1 MGRKPSRGHVF
12 VETDGQVY
20 LVRDRGTLRFPRVG
34 ETLPFPTEPNGVMD
48 VGDDRALRQKP
59 LLDHHSEEGFGR
71 DAIFERFVFNDT
83 ATSEIYTTMIR
94 CVSEVILSNGPRVLM
109 VKAVRG
115 FSKGYW
121 NVPGGFMD
129 YGESP
134 EVGVERE
141 AEEEIGVD
149 IQLDGLLNVYVS
161 GFPGKPAYTLGFV
174 YKGHVA
180 SDAFR
185 LKPDEIEDV
194 GWFTVDKAL
203 TLTRN
208 PFAKW
213 ALVDFFHQSN
223 DARSALKV
231 HRHGAAPHTGGPDR
245 PTVFLD
251 RDGVINRGRAGY
263 VRRPGQFQFLP
274 GAIQGMRLLQDRG
287 WQLVIV
293 TNQDA
298 AGWKLLPE
306 AQLAKV
312 HDRMLAGLRK
322 AGVQVAEIYYCPHNV
337 LSDCAC
343 RKTRP
348 GMLLAAAR
356 DVGARPRSAWMV
368 GDKPMDVQTG
378 RAFGCR
384 NARVG
389 PEAGRRR
396 DAGNVSP
403 GHERRAERGGPPC
416 ERSLRALEED
426 ARAAARRAA
435 AGGRPDLPTEERGPR
450 ANRNDGNGQGH
461 RGGPRRCP
469 GGHRLL
475 RIRGR

>member
-1 MGRKPSRGHVF
+1 MGQRARRDHLF

-20 LVRDRGTLRFPRVG
+20 LVHDHGKLRFPRVG
-34 ETLPFPTEPNGVMD
+34 EKLPFPTEPNGVMD
-48 VGDDRALRQKP
+48 FGADRVLRQKP
-59 LLDHHSEEGFGR
+59 RLDYHPEEWLGR
-71 DAIFERFVFNDT
+71 DAIFERTDVDPLVKR
-83 ATSEIYTTMIR
+83 AIYTTMIR

-149 IQLDGLLNVYVS
+149 IVLDGLLNVYVS

-174 YKGHVA
+174 YKGHLD
-180 SDAFR
+180 SEAFR
-185 LKPDEIEDV
+185 LKPDEIEDAA
-194 GWFTVDKAL
+194 WFTVDKAL

-213 ALVDFFHQSN
+213 ALVDFFLQSKE
-223 DARSALKV
+223 ARSALRV
-231 HRHGAAPHTGGPDR
+231 HRHGTTPHAGGPDR

-263 VRRPGQFQFLP
+263 VRRPDQFQFLP

-298 AGWKLLPE
+298 AGLKLLPE
-306 AQLAKV
+306 AQLE
-312 HDRMLAGLRK
+312 L
-322 AGVQVAEIYYCPHNV
+322 
-337 LSDCAC
+337 
-343 RKTRP
+343 
-348 GMLLAAAR
+348 
-356 DVGARPRSAWMV
+356 
-368 GDKPMDVQTG
+368 
-378 RAFGCR
+378 
-384 NARVG
+384 
-389 PEAGRRR
+389 
-396 DAGNVSP
+396 
-403 GHERRAERGGPPC
+403 
-416 ERSLRALEED
+416 
-426 ARAAARRAA
+426 
-435 AGGRPDLPTEERGPR
+435 
-450 ANRNDGNGQGH
+450 
-461 RGGPRRCP
+461 
-469 GGHRLL
+469 
-475 RIRGR
+475 